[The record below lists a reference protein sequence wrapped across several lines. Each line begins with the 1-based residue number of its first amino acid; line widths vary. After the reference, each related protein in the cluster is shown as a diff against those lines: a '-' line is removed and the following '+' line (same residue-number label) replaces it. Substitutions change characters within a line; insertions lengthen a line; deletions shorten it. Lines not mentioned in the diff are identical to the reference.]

1 MQTVKLSALFF
12 GFALVTA
19 ACGDSKSSLNPTAPS
34 ALSPGTLSVEANAA
48 DVEAG
53 AMGNG
58 PKPGNGNG
66 NANGGNGNG
75 NRPPA
80 NAPTNPAPSGNRS
93 VQLEGLV
100 DAVGTSSVTVN
111 GQKVAVTAATVIRH
125 GNRPVALADLR
136 RGDRVH
142 VRANRVETAAAALE
156 ATEIKLQNPGDA
168 IEEPAPDVVTP
179 PAPLPE
185 PEPDAVVSVQTVDG
199 SASETS
205 PTGSNPGSFLLT
217 RVATATQ
224 LASPLTVQFTLSGT
238 AVNGVDYAN
247 VPLTTT
253 FLAGQSTVDV
263 NVMPI
268 ADGMSEP
275 METVVLTLSSG
286 ASYVAGS
293 AASAQLILTDEPLPV
308 VTVVATDP
316 NASEAPDRGR
326 FVLTRTGSL
335 MSPLTVTV
343 VLAGAAENGVDYQL
357 VVTPLTFS
365 PGSSVLTVNLMPISD
380 SVEDPSETVILEL
393 VDGDDYDL
401 GAATVAIVT
410 ILGS

>member
-12 GFALVTA
+12 GFALVTV

-66 NANGGNGNG
+66 NGGNGNG

-80 NAPTNPAPSGNRS
+80 NAPSNPAPSANRA

-100 DAVGTSSVTVN
+100 DAVDTSSVTVN

-125 GNRPVALADLR
+125 GNRSVALGDLR

-142 VRANRVETAAAALE
+142 VRANRVESATAPLE

-168 IEEPAPDVVTP
+168 IEEPAPDVVPP

-217 RVATATQ
+217 RTATDTQ
-224 LASPLTVQFTLSGT
+224 LANPLTVQFTLSGT

-263 NVMPI
+263 TVTPI
-268 ADGMSEP
+268 ADGVSEP
-275 METVVLTLSSG
+275 LETVVLTLSSG
-286 ASYVAGS
+286 ASYVAGLP
-293 AASAQLILTDEPLPV
+293 ASAQLSLTDEPLPV
-308 VTVVATDP
+308 VTVAATDP

-326 FVLTRTGSL
+326 FVLTRTGSV

-365 PGSSVLTVNLMPISD
+365 PGSSVLTVNLMPIPD
-380 SVEDPSETVILEL
+380 LVEDPSETVVLEL

-401 GAATVAIVT
+401 GAATVAVVT